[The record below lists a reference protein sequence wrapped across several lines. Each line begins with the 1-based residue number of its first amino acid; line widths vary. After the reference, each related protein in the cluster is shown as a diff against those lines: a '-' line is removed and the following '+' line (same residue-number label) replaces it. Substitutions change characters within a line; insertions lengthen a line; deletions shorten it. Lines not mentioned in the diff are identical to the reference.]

1 MIRKQI
7 LWMAFLALSSGV
19 FVSCI
24 DEKYDLD
31 NVDMT
36 IGTKGDLTLPTSSTG
51 EILLKNIMDLKEDGV
66 VQVVDG
72 EYYLVE
78 DGIADVPGIDITSIS
93 IAKPL
98 MSQIEAVVE
107 LDNAA
112 ISPARS
118 QNRQKI
124 SVGGIELQDFTYT
137 YTIQDEDKAYY
148 SLGDNVSGQ
157 VPEEVVELKS
167 VSFVDETTLDAKI
180 QVYFDSEYD
189 FINKVH
195 LDNFNLSIPQ
205 GLHVSKAEFTHWT
218 WVDGTELFEVEEAIS
233 IDNEKGVIVLTATD
247 ENTII
252 DKDHE
257 VHVRVTFDK
266 AVTGLGGLA
275 FADNKVSLSGI
286 FKLDGTFR
294 IESKDFDLAR
304 LTQDQVMDIVKNQSF
319 DVVCPNKIH
328 FVGNADF
335 AQDISVESFSG
346 KVLSRVGDITPIAL
360 NDLPDFLNDPEV
372 VLDLANPAFYMQVDN
387 PMPYE
392 ATTSLRLSSVYEDG
406 TPPVVKETG
415 TFTIPA
421 KMLTVFC
428 IADHFEGIEIPEN
441 YQGKNVVFVPVQNLN
456 ELLKKLP
463 ENINVDVA
471 DIAMDIDAMPIPCQY
486 DVKVDYQVYTP
497 LEFGEEFKLV
507 YQGTEEGLSE
517 DLEDVNKLDA
527 KEVRIE
533 ANAVTNFPMDLTLSV
548 DALDRNNVSL
558 KGKVVTVNDIVIN
571 AHKGSE
577 ETSKQPVAITIK
589 PMSGHSIRE
598 LLEKLDKFHYRAV
611 AEADSEGKLFEDA
624 HIKLT
629 DIKITLVGGVSYDA
643 N

>member
-19 FVSCI
+19 FVSCV

-112 ISPARS
+112 TSPARS
-118 QNRQKI
+118 QTRQNI

-195 LDNFNLSIPQ
+195 LDNLKLSIPQ

-218 WVDGTELFEVEEAIS
+218 LADGTELFEVEEAIS

-257 VHVRVTFDK
+257 VHVRITFDK

-319 DVVCPNKIH
+319 DVICPNKIH

-428 IADHFEGIEIPEN
+428 FADHFEGIEIPEN

-533 ANAVTNFPMDLTLSV
+533 ANAVTNFPMDLALSV

-577 ETSKQPVAITIK
+577 ETSTQPVAITIK

-611 AEADSEGKLFEDA
+611 AEADSEGNLFEDA

-629 DIKITLVGGVSYDA
+629 DIKITLVGGISYDA